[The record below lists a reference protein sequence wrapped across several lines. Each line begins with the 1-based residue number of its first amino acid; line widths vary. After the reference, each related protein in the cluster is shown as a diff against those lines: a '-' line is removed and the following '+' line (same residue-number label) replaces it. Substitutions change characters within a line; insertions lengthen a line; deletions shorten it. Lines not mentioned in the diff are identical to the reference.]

1 MATCVDL
8 AETEYP
14 KKVGE
19 VEIVPLQ
26 GVSLTRAFNGKN
38 LRRKKPIYWEHEGN
52 RAMRD
57 GKWKL
62 VAKGST
68 GPWELYDIEA
78 DRTELNNLAEK
89 HPKRLKRMVD
99 DWEAWAVA
107 ALAKPWPWKNK

>member
-1 MATCVDL
+1 MTLQRLSTQRKSATLRSCP
-8 AETEYP
+8 T
-14 KKVGE
+14 GR
-19 VEIVPLQ
+19 
-26 GVSLTRAFNGKN
+26 SLTRAFNGKK

-89 HPKRLKRMVD
+89 HPKRLKRD
-99 DWEAWAVA
+99 GR
-107 ALAKPWPWKNK
+107 